1 MALGCAGYAPLR
13 GWRATRGTA
22 PCPRNDGTA
31 GERPARE
38 DKGPGPLQNF
48 QCPGGIVETMT
59 SIAEPESKAAQDDH
73 RFFGQPRALATIFGV
88 EMWERFSFYGMQG
101 ILLLYLYYSA
111 AEGGLDIPQATAAG
125 IVGAYGGGVYLSTIL
140 GAWIADRLA
149 GSERVLFVSA
159 FIIMFGHIALAL
171 IPGVAGVIVGLI
183 LIAFGSG
190 GLKANATSVV
200 GTLYRKDDPR
210 RDAGFSLFY
219 LGINLGAFFGPILTG
234 LLQTTVGFH
243 YGFGLAAV
251 GMAIGLIQYSF
262 GGKRLPAVSREI
274 PDPLPRSRY
283 LPYGLIAAAFI
294 VLIVVLALTGVITA
308 TNLVTIVIG
317 VTIVASVSYFI
328 VILSNRHISA
338 VERKRVYAFIPL
350 FIASVAFWSLYQQQF
365 TVVTIYSD
373 LRLDRVLFGWE
384 MPVSWVQSINPVFII
399 VLSGVFAA
407 IWSKWGARQPSTPVK
422 FAFGTAIM
430 GLAFLLFL
438 PFAGGAA
445 NSTPLL
451 AMIGILLIF
460 TVAELLL
467 SPVGLSVSTK
477 LAPELFKTQMV
488 ALFFLS
494 VALGTAISGLL
505 AEWYAVAPEQL
516 YFGVLGGI
524 AILLGV
530 ILALFTRP
538 ILRLMSGVR

>member
-1 MALGCAGYAPLR
+1 MPIISHSGM
-13 GWRATRGTA
+13 RGTA
-22 PCPRNDGTA
+22 GIGGA
-31 GERPARE
+31 GRDRGVPAEYRRS
-38 DKGPGPLQNF
+38 
-48 QCPGGIVETMT
+48 MT
-59 SIAEPESKAAQDDH
+59 KIAEPESRMPKDDH
-73 RFFGQPRALATIFGV
+73 GFFGQPRALASIFGV

-111 AEGGLDIPQATAAG
+111 ADGGLGIPQATAAG
-125 IVGAYGGGVYLSTIL
+125 IVGAYGGAVYLSTIL

-149 GSERVLFVSA
+149 GSERVLYGSA
-159 FIIMFGHIALAL
+159 FIIMFGHIGLAL

-183 LIAFGSG
+183 LIALGSG

-200 GTLYRKDDPR
+200 GTLYRKEDPR

-234 LLQTTVGFH
+234 LLQSTIGFH
-243 YGFGLAAV
+243 YGFGIAAV
-251 GMAIGLIQYSF
+251 GMAIGLTQYSF
-262 GGKRLPAVSREI
+262 GRKRLPASSHEI

-283 LPYGLIAAAFI
+283 LPYGLLAAGVI
-294 VLIVVLALTGVITA
+294 VILVVLVFTGVITA

-317 VTIVASVSYFI
+317 VTIVASVTYFV
-328 VILSNRHISA
+328 VILSNRHISG

-373 LRLDRVLFGWE
+373 LRLDRAFFGWE
-384 MPVSWVQSINPVFII
+384 MPVSWVQSINPIFII

-407 IWSKWGARQPSTPVK
+407 LWTKWGAKQPSTPVK
-422 FAFGTAIM
+422 LALGTGIM
-430 GLAFLLFL
+430 GVAFLLFL
-438 PFAGGAA
+438 PFAGGGA

-451 AMIGILLIF
+451 AMIGILFVF

-494 VALGTAISGLL
+494 VALGTAISGVL
-505 AEWYAVAPEQL
+505 AEWYATAPERL

-524 AILLGV
+524 AIVLGI
-530 ILALFTRP
+530 ILGLFTRP